1 MHYALLSQSNI
12 ISLAKNLRELKTMF
26 YKDEDY
32 NDFLEKYRDEMNK
45 YFNEIAQRNPQKQ
58 KFLRGW
64 LNRANRAHL
73 AR

>member
-1 MHYALLSQSNI
+1 
-12 ISLAKNLRELKTMF
+12 MF

-32 NDFLEKYRDEMNK
+32 NDFLEKYRTEMNK
-45 YFNEIAQRNPQKQ
+45 HFNEIAQRNPQKQ